1 MRGRVDELELGY
13 RVPAVILEFAN
24 RLLTAAAPGV
34 KPSKSVRQSGAAPLV
49 LRVDAPTRLA
59 TTADQAT
66 EMAATWTTVG
76 VVGPEHMLDEI
87 LSALTTGGL
96 TVGDARRAASL
107 DESVVVLG
115 AVASKGLEFDAV
127 LVVEPSAIVT
137 ERDGGARALYVAL
150 TRAVQELRIVH
161 ADDLPEAL
169 R

>member
-1 MRGRVDELELGY
+1 MARQ
-13 RVPAVILEFAN
+13 PQKMSAV
-24 RLLTAAAPGV
+24 LTKMAE
-34 KPSKSVRQSGAAPLV
+34 
-49 LRVDAPTRLA
+49 
-59 TTADQAT
+59 QAG

-76 VVGPEHMLDEI
+76 VVAPEHMLDEI
-87 LSALTTGGL
+87 LSALTTAGL

-107 DESVVVLG
+107 EESVVVLG

-127 LVVEPSAIVT
+127 LVVEPSAIVA

-161 ADDLPEAL
+161 AVDLPAAL